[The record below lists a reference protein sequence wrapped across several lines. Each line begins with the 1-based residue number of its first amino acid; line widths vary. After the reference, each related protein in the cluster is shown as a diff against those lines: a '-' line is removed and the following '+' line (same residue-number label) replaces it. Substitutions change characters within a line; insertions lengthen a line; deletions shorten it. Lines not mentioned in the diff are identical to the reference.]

1 MNCESNNLL
10 EIIIGDLFSLE
21 VEIEGADPEVI
32 KSIWFSSQI
41 LNFSR
46 ELTFENENWTLYISS
61 DETKNFPI
69 GIALFDLTAEFIDGN
84 FQTATYN
91 GRIVVKQKINEVAQ
105 NE

>member
-1 MNCESNNLL
+1 MNCESNDLL

-46 ELTFENENWTLYISS
+46 EIP
-61 DETKNFPI
+61 KN
-69 GIALFDLTAEFIDGN
+69 N
-84 FQTATYN
+84 FFLPGKDVAKTIF
-91 GRIVVKQKINEVAQ
+91 RCIVL
-105 NE
+105 